1 MDVSSQINT
10 AYSRV
15 IYEYAEKN
23 QKLDEIY
30 DQVHFVLDTLIR
42 DDQLVYKTLRNY
54 NILKQYRK
62 DFLKDLF
69 KNKIDD
75 YLLFT
80 LETIVDF
87 NRCSYFLTIIKQTLH
102 LLAKTINIRYVK
114 VFSAFELTDIQIQK
128 LREALKN
135 YYNANKVDIKNIVN
149 PSIIGG
155 LKIVSD
161 EDSINTSYISKLINI
176 REQSIN
182 SLSRHEQKEDK

>member
-114 VFSAFELTDIQIQK
+114 VFSAFELTDIQSQK

-161 EDSINTSYISKLINI
+161 ED
-176 REQSIN
+176 
-182 SLSRHEQKEDK
+182 